1 MTRLAAKSSLL
12 GAACTLAIAAV
23 MPSMALANAPET
35 FTVGENSEGD
45 TCSAALQWTNGEG
58 AVLLAGDQPF
68 GITCRGIDAADLQ
81 GYVSGSAIPDV
92 SNCGAAVDMA
102 IAGLGTA
109 QVRRCADLLLGRP
122 AVDIRFER
130 DGHTWHGAAIP
141 AALPNLEAALR
152 VIAAGGA
159 IPRLGTSVEPSI
171 SIDAIPAGPDA
182 VAGSA
187 AGGIT
192 SELAFLEGVRA
203 LQTGRQLD
211 ASRILNDALREF
223 AAADI
228 STLVDLRLAAG
239 LADSNVS
246 QFEAAEQHFAA
257 AEALLDGRGADANS
271 EQVQQLLVY
280 RGLHLINQRQWTRA
294 IATLSRGT
302 SESGQLLD
310 PTVVSRLNQETL
322 AFGGSGDS
330 GAGAGELQSSLADD
344 AALQSVLLEAQRYWT
359 LSVAYLA
366 SGDDGLADAEQAIA
380 NAGNVAAGPIGRIE
394 PARIGWLHSAIERQ
408 QGRIHARR
416 GDVRAALASFD
427 CAVAALRGSVP
438 GNSGACVVAPIS
450 READTSAT
458 SALLLE
464 TQLERASIELRDPA
478 LRENAL
484 ADYRAVVGGIA
495 NLEGV
500 GPVSQAALERYFD
513 LLATATPN
521 AARNEEFFSAMQSI
535 GEPAIAR
542 EYAVMQQ
549 RLSADEGVR
558 ELLRERRDLQQTRN
572 GLSFEIGGLSGTDA
586 ATVAQRTDKQAELD
600 AVVAQLDAVNLL
612 IDQTGGIAQLSD
624 NPITLEELAAALE
637 PGEVYLKLVQLN
649 DAMYGMAISP
659 GTSELYRIEGTLAE
673 VEAEAEAVLL
683 SAQSTIVINPETN
696 LPVARVGRYDVAG
709 ANSLFSRIAGP
720 AAQMVAGATRVIFD
734 PAGIFRRMPIAI
746 LVTDA
751 ASVETYLASERLGDY
766 STVGFLGSQ
775 AETTVSLSPRAF
787 LGGRTNPTPSAAQ
800 NEFIGFAEA
809 PPPVLSAAQ
818 QQALMPFD
826 CSLTLGRWAEAL
838 YSADPVSARELERI
852 AAALGTASVP
862 QFTRQNFTDFSL
874 TQGAASGSLDQ
885 YKILHFAT
893 HGLSGRRVEVAQ
905 DSGSCMVY
913 VPPSLVTALAV
924 PDASGTVISDGLLA
938 FDEVTSLQLDANL
951 VVLSAC
957 DTSASATTLAGRA
970 AGFET
975 SDAALD
981 GLVRSFLVAEA
992 RAVMATFWRVP
1003 DNEYTLNL
1011 MSTFYSAGRTETI
1024 AGALR
1029 TAQLSVLANPR
1040 SSHPYYWGNFFVV
1053 GNGTNSMFAGPA
1065 QVAMN

>member
-1 MTRLAAKSSLL
+1 MTRLSAKSVLL
-12 GAACTLAIAAV
+12 GAACSLAITALMPGVAA
-23 MPSMALANAPET
+23 ANAPEV

-58 AVLLAGDQPF
+58 AVLLARDQPF

-81 GYVSGSAIPDV
+81 GYVSGSAVPEV
-92 SNCGAAVDMA
+92 GNCGEA
-102 IAGLGTA
+102 IEVALTGIGMA
-109 QVRRCADLLLGRP
+109 QVRRCADAQLGRS

-130 DGHTWHGAAIP
+130 NGQTWHGAAIP
-141 AALPNLEAALR
+141 TALPNLEAALR

-159 IPRLGTSVEPSI
+159 IPRSGATVEPSI
-171 SIDAIPAGPDA
+171 ALDAIPAGPD
-182 VAGSA
+182 VIAGSA
-187 AGGIT
+187 TGGIT
-192 SELAFLEGVRA
+192 SESAFTEGVRA
-203 LQTGRQLD
+203 LQTGRQID

-223 AAADI
+223 ASADL

-257 AEALLDGRGADANS
+257 AEALLDGQGTDADS
-271 EQVQQLLVY
+271 QQVQQLLVY

-294 IATLSRGT
+294 IAALSRST
-302 SESGQLLD
+302 PESGQLLD
-310 PTVVSRLNQETL
+310 PTLLSRLNQETL
-322 AFGGSGDS
+322 AFGGTGAS
-330 GAGAGELQSSLADD
+330 GAGAGELQSSLADS

-366 SGDDGLADAEQAIA
+366 SGDAGLENAEAAIA
-380 NAGNVAAGPIGRIE
+380 NAGKVATGPIGRIE

-416 GDVRAALASFD
+416 NDTGAAIASFD
-427 CAVAALRGSVP
+427 CAIAALRGTVP
-438 GNSGACVVAPIS
+438 GNPGACVVTPLS
-450 READTSAT
+450 RQADTSAT

-464 TQLERASIELRDPA
+464 TQLERASIASRDPA
-478 LRENAL
+478 RRDSAL

-495 NLEGV
+495 NLDGV

-513 LLATATPN
+513 LLASATPN

-558 ELLRERRDLQQTRN
+558 ELLRERRDLQQARN

-586 ATVAQRTDKQAELD
+586 ETASLRTEKQAELD
-600 AVVAQLDAVNLL
+600 AVVAQLDAVNVL

-624 NPITLEELAAALE
+624 NPIMLQELAASLE

-649 DAMYGMAISP
+649 DSMYGMAISP

-673 VEAEAEAVLL
+673 VEAEVESVLASAQTNAEARLM
-683 SAQSTIVINPETN
+683 P
-696 LPVARVGRYDVAG
+696 YDVAG
-709 ANSLFSRIAGP
+709 ANALFRRIAGP
-720 AAQMVAGATRVIFD
+720 ATQMVAGASRVIFD
-734 PAGIFRRMPIAI
+734 PAGAFRRMPIAI
-746 LVTDA
+746 LVTDD
-751 ASVETYLASERLGDY
+751 ASVDTYLASGRLGDY
-766 STVGFLGSQ
+766 SSVGFLGKQ
-775 AETTVSLSPRAF
+775 AETAVSLSPRAF

-800 NEFIGFAEA
+800 NEFIGFADA
-809 PPPVLSAAQ
+809 PPPVLTQ
-818 QQALMPFD
+818 QQSQAMMPFD

-838 YSADPVSARELERI
+838 YSADPVSALELQRI
-852 AAALGTASVP
+852 ASALGMASVP
-862 QFTRQNFTDFSL
+862 QFTGQSFTDVSL

-905 DSGSCMVY
+905 DNGSCMVY
-913 VPPSLVTALAV
+913 VPPSLVTALAA
-924 PDASGTVISDGLLA
+924 PDAAGTVLSDGLLA

-957 DTSASATTLAGRA
+957 DTSGSATTLAGRA

-1003 DNEYTLNL
+1003 DNVVTLDL
-1011 MSTFYSAGRTETI
+1011 MSTFYAAGRTDSI

-1029 TAQLSVLANPR
+1029 TAQLSVLENPR
-1040 SSHPYYWGNFFVV
+1040 RSHPYYWGNFFLV
-1053 GNGTNSMFAGPA
+1053 GNGTNSMFAGPT

>member
-1 MTRLAAKSSLL
+1 MTRISAKSSLL
-12 GAACTLAIAAV
+12 GAACTVAIAAL
-23 MPSMALANAPET
+23 MPASAAANTPEF

-45 TCSAALQWTNGEG
+45 TCSAAMQWTNGEG
-58 AVLLAGDQPF
+58 PVLLARDQPF
-68 GITCRGIDAADLQ
+68 GITCRGIDAADQQ

-92 SNCGAAVDMA
+92 SNCGEAVEVALSGIGM
-102 IAGLGTA
+102 A
-109 QVRRCADLLLGRP
+109 QVRRCADAQLGRS

-130 DGHTWHGAAIP
+130 DGQMWHGAAVP
-141 AALPNLEAALR
+141 AAVSNLEAALR
-152 VIAAGGA
+152 VIAAGGSLPA
-159 IPRLGTSVEPSI
+159 AGATIEPSI
-171 SIDAIPAGPDA
+171 SIDAIPAGPDFIA
-182 VAGSA
+182 RSA
-187 AGGIT
+187 TGGIT
-192 SELAFLEGVRA
+192 SESALLEGVRA

-223 AAADI
+223 AASDI

-257 AEALLDGRGADANS
+257 AEALLDGQGTDADS
-271 EQVQQLLVY
+271 QQVQQLLIY

-294 IATLSRGT
+294 IAALSRGAV
-302 SESGQLLD
+302 ENGQLSD
-310 PTVVSRLNQETL
+310 PTIISRLNQETL
-322 AFGGSGDS
+322 AFGGTGES

-344 AALQSVLLEAQRYWT
+344 AALQSVLLEAQRFWT
-359 LSVAYLA
+359 LSVAHLA
-366 SGDDGLADAEQAIA
+366 SGDGGTEAAEEAIL
-380 NAGNVAAGPIGRIE
+380 NAGMVAVGPIWRIE

-416 GDVRAALASFD
+416 GDVGAALASFD
-427 CAVAALRGSVP
+427 CAIAGLRGTLP
-438 GNSGACVVAPIS
+438 GNSGACVVPPIS
-450 READTSAT
+450 RETNASAT

-464 TQLERASIELRDPA
+464 TQLERASIASRDPA
-478 LRENAL
+478 RRERAL

-495 NLEGV
+495 NLDGV

-513 LLATATPN
+513 LLA
-521 AARNEEFFSAMQSI
+521 AAPPSASRNEEFFSAMQSI

-549 RLSADEGVR
+549 RLSADDSVR

-572 GLSFEIGGLSGTDA
+572 GLSFEIGGLAGSDAGTA
-586 ATVAQRTDKQAELD
+586 GNRAERQAELD

-612 IDQTGGIAQLSD
+612 IDQTGGIARLSD
-624 NPITLEELAAALE
+624 NPITLEELAAALQ
-637 PGEVYLKLVQLN
+637 PGEVYLKLVLLN
-649 DAMYGMAISP
+649 DAMYGMAISS
-659 GTSELYRIEGTLAE
+659 GTSELYRIEGTLTE
-673 VEAEAEAVLL
+673 VEAEAEAVLA
-683 SAQSTIVINPETN
+683 SAQTN
-696 LPVARVGRYDVAG
+696 ANARLMPYDVAG
-709 ANSLFSRIAGP
+709 ANALFRRIAGP
-720 AAQMVAGATRVIFD
+720 ATQMVAGASRVIFD
-734 PAGIFRRMPIAI
+734 PAGAFRRMPISI
-746 LVTDA
+746 LVTDD
-751 ASVETYLASERLGDY
+751 ASVDTYLASGRLGDY
-766 STVGFLGSQ
+766 SAVGFLGKQ

-809 PPPVLSAAQ
+809 PPPVLNAQ
-818 QQALMPFD
+818 QRRAVMPFD

-838 YSADPVSARELERI
+838 YSADPVSARELQRI
-852 AAALGTASVP
+852 ASALGMASVP
-862 QFTRQNFTDFSL
+862 QFTGQNFTDVSL

-905 DSGSCMVY
+905 DNGSCIVY
-913 VPPSLVTALAV
+913 VPPSLVTALAM

-957 DTSASATTLAGRA
+957 DTSGSATTLAGRA

-1003 DNEYTLNL
+1003 DNVVTLDL
-1011 MSTFYSAGRTETI
+1011 MSTFYAAGRTDTI
-1024 AGALR
+1024 SGALR
-1029 TAQLSVLANPR
+1029 TAQLSVLENPR
-1040 SSHPYYWGNFFVV
+1040 RSHPYYWGNFFLV
-1053 GNGTNSMFAGPA
+1053 GNGTNSMFAGPT